1 MLKFAGVAVMLAIAP
16 YLRCIAVDDGQPCT
30 MVYVYGVNAE
40 VTNAET
46 NAPISGATLTLR
58 DGTYIE
64 VMQSVAAGEYFG
76 AGERKGTYTLTV
88 AAAGFQTVTVEDIVV
103 RADPCHVIPVTVK
116 VPLTSQPS
124 E

>member
-1 MLKFAGVAVMLAIAP
+1 MLKLAGVAVMVSIAP
-16 YLRCIAVDDGQPCT
+16 YLQCIAVDDGQPCT

-40 VTNAET
+40 VTNAAT
-46 NAPISGATLTLR
+46 NAPISGATLTLK

-64 VMQSVAAGEYFG
+64 VMQSVTAGEYFG

-88 AAAGFQTVTVEDIVV
+88 AAAGFQTVTVENIVV

-124 E
+124 D